1 MAKNLLLK
9 LGQRMGPAKILNKW
23 FQGARGV
30 DRQKR
35 GRGGKREK
43 ARKHVEE
50 KGCNRT
56 HFYAT
61 LKIQK
66 TFQTKIKCLFISRA
80 IGQ

>member
-35 GRGGKREK
+35 GGGGGQEREGRK
-43 ARKHVEE
+43 A
-50 KGCNRT
+50 
-56 HFYAT
+56 
-61 LKIQK
+61 
-66 TFQTKIKCLFISRA
+66 S
-80 IGQ
+80 